1 MKKETNIEEK
11 NLWNGKEAR
20 IEWMRSKGATYMDE
34 VLAMSEEQW
43 QEYKAHIEKVLRI
56 GRDVPATCGIMTFGR
71 KVKREDVF
79 STVISAK

>member
-20 IEWMRSKGATYMDE
+20 IEWMRSKGATHMDE

-43 QEYKAHIEKVLRI
+43 QQYKAHIEKVLRI
-56 GRDVPATCGIMTFGR
+56 GRDVPATCGIMAFGR